1 MMTYKEFISQVTCK
15 VHDLEL
21 EYKKLYNKLLDKEED
36 IFVPIINVS
45 IILVLK

>member
-1 MMTYKEFISQVTCK
+1 MMTYKEFINQVTCK
-15 VHDLEL
+15 VRDLEL